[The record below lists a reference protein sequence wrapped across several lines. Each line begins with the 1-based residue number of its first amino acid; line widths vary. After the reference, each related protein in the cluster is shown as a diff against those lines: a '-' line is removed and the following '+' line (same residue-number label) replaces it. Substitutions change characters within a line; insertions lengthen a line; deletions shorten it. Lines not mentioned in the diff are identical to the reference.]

1 MIVNL
6 FYKGV
11 FMLTA
16 QKIASYYNPIDSL
29 ELIFNQKSADFERR
43 NVNEVVVEVEGKW
56 NNMLL
61 FFAWEEHLRCLH
73 ISCLMNINVEVSDL
87 SKVFELL
94 AMVNENL
101 WLGHFSYW
109 SEHKMPIFK
118 HSVIIENEEANFE
131 EKLNQII
138 EIAVNECEH
147 MYPVFNAVMTQHI
160 TPQQALFPL
169 SGIIQ

>member
-1 MIVNL
+1 
-6 FYKGV
+6 
-11 FMLTA
+11 MLPLSNIEA
-16 QKIASYYNPIDSL
+16 YYNPIDSL
-29 ELIFNQKSADFERR
+29 EMIFAKKSADFERR
-43 NVNEVVVEVEGKW
+43 NINEVVVEIEGKW

-61 FFAWEEHLRCLH
+61 FFAWEEHLKCLH
-73 ISCLMNINVEVSDL
+73 FSCLMNINVDISDL

-118 HSVIIENEEANFE
+118 HSIILQDKEENFE

-138 EIAVNECEH
+138 EIAVSECEH
-147 MYPVFNAVMTQHI
+147 MYPVFNAVITQHI

-169 SGIIQ
+169 NGILQ

>member
-1 MIVNL
+1 
-6 FYKGV
+6 
-11 FMLTA
+11 MLTA
-16 QKIASYYNPIDSL
+16 SKFDNFYNPMDTI
-29 ELIFNQKSADFERR
+29 ELIFSNKSVEFERR
-43 NVNEVVVEVEGKW
+43 GNNEVVVEIEGKW

-73 ISCLMNINVEVSDL
+73 FSCLMNINIDICDL

-94 AMVNENL
+94 AMVNENM

-118 HSVIIENEEANFE
+118 HSVILENEEANFE
-131 EKLNQII
+131 DKLNQII

-169 SGIIQ
+169 NGILQ